1 MISILAIQFVYE
13 MEFNCST
20 SFRIA
25 GMWAEMMT
33 RTASLYTNTQK
44 VYYCILESLIYFILC
59 TIFVCWTII
68 LLQCIE
74 EQHPSF
80 SFPSYNKVAGIPFL
94 ISSLYSLVR
103 DMYEIYRKYIK
114 GTLVTKHNIRSVWRS
129 GFWTAFETLVWSCF
143 HF

>member
-1 MISILAIQFVYE
+1 MVAYAFSNKHVDLPGSVNFWFQQIEKNVKMISILAIQFVYE

-44 VYYCILESLIYFILC
+44 VYYPILESLIYSILC

-103 DMYEIYRKYIK
+103 DMYEM
-114 GTLVTKHNIRSVWRS
+114 
-129 GFWTAFETLVWSCF
+129 
-143 HF
+143 